1 MDGKW
6 PSGNLG
12 GQEGFWLNRPDN
24 PGTPDFIAPH
34 RHCEG
39 LWQPCVEQVYRHHF
53 SDSVCVEL
61 VYLELLSKCPPLE
74 DPRLTLVK
82 RGFAQHSHLGGGA
95 GAVSRGLLLESHVAD
110 AEVPAGSLPPVL
122 ALARTV
128 PCVSFPAR
136 PADQQ
141 WQPAH
146 SQNLGRRHTAES
158 AWQLP
163 TDFSTSSLYS
173 VPLWR
178 STSVAFQFDSFIT
191 PLTSQVPLSIFSSL
205 ASPIIA

>member
-1 MDGKW
+1 MENDQAETSEARRG
-6 PSGNLG
+6 SGWTDLTIREHLILLCLIDTVKVCDSPASSKSIGTIFPTAFAGSWFIWSCYPNALPWKIPG
-12 GQEGFWLNRPDN
+12 WRWL
-24 PGTPDFIAPH
+24 
-34 RHCEG
+34 
-39 LWQPCVEQVYRHHF
+39 
-53 SDSVCVEL
+53 
-61 VYLELLSKCPPLE
+61 KE
-74 DPRLTLVK
+74 D
-82 RGFAQHSHLGGGA
+82 SHLGGGA

-110 AEVPAGSLPPVL
+110 AEVPAGSLPPAL

-128 PCVSFPAR
+128 PWVSFPAR

-146 SQNLGRRHTAES
+146 SQNFGRRHTAES

-163 TDFSTSSLYS
+163 TGFSTSSLYS

-191 PLTSQVPLSIFSSL
+191 PLTSQVPLSIFSSP